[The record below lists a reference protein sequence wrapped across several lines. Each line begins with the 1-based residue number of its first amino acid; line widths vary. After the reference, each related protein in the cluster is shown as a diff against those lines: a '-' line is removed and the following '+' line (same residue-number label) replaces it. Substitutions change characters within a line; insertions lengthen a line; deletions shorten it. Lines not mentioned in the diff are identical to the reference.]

1 MTMELG
7 DAILAAVFGGIGAFM
22 ILGGIHGLWYDWA
35 HDRLSDGQSGAFIA
49 IGAFVLIVVM
59 SGFAG

>member
-1 MTMELG
+1 MELG
-7 DAILAAVFGGIGAFM
+7 DAILAAVIGGIGAFM
-22 ILGGIHGLWYDWA
+22 VIIGIYGFCYDWA
-35 HDRLSDGQSGAFIA
+35 HDRLSDGTPGAFIA